1 MTKPQGASVLRLAEV
16 AGERLGRLETTIGE
30 LDRVLGGGLVPGSLV
45 LLGGDPGIGKSTL
58 LLSALDGLA
67 RRGSVLYVSAEESA
81 SQTKL
86 RADRMRV
93 AHPGI
98 SLVCETDV
106 DRVLGAAE
114 EVKPQVLA
122 VDSIQAMQLTE
133 LGTAP
138 GSVTQVREVAARFL
152 TYAKTNNVATVL
164 VGHVT
169 KEGTLAGPRLLE
181 HLVDTVLYFEGD
193 RGHAYR
199 ILRAH
204 KNRFGSTNEI
214 GVFEMG
220 ERGLREVTDPSSL
233 FLAERP
239 LGAPGSAV
247 VAAVSG
253 TRPLLYE
260 IQALVSASPYG
271 TGRRTS
277 IGVDSNRLALL
288 AAILEKKAGVDLVGC
303 DLYLNV
309 AGGASIDDPGADLAV
324 IAALASSVRNRPL
337 PDGTVVLGEV
347 GLSGEVRAVVKPE
360 VRLAEAHKLGFRTA
374 VVPAANLPRVE
385 GCGLSLRG
393 VSDVQTALAA
403 LLDG

>member
-1 MTKPQGASVLRLAEV
+1 
-16 AGERLGRLETTIGE
+16 
-30 LDRVLGGGLVPGSLV
+30 VLGGGLVPGSLV

-67 RRGSVLYVSAEESA
+67 RLGQVLYVSAEESA

-86 RADRMRV
+86 RADRLQIT
-93 AHPGI
+93 APQI
-98 SLVCETDV
+98 SLLCETDAE
-106 DRVLGAAE
+106 RVLHAAE
-114 EVKPQVLA
+114 GLKPCVLA
-122 VDSIQAMQLTE
+122 VDSIQAMQLPE
-133 LGTAP
+133 LGSAP
-138 GSVTQVREVAARFL
+138 GSVSQVREVAARL
-152 TYAKTNNVATVL
+152 LDYAKATDVATVL

-214 GVFEMG
+214 GVFEMV

-247 VAAVSG
+247 VSALSG

-260 IQALVSASPYG
+260 IQALVAPSPYG

-277 IGVDSNRLALL
+277 IGIDSNRLALL
-288 AAILEKKAGVDLVGC
+288 AAVLEKKAQVDLVGC

-309 AGGASIDDPGADLAV
+309 AGGAAIDDPGADLAV
-324 IAALASSVRNRPL
+324 VAALASSVRNRALDPR
-337 PDGTVVLGEV
+337 TVVLGEV
-347 GLSGEVRAVVKPE
+347 GLAGEVRAVVKPE
-360 VRLAEAHKLGFRTA
+360 IRLAEAKKLGFRRA
-374 VVPAANLPRVE
+374 VLPSANLSRAE
-385 GCGLSLRG
+385 GSGMSLCG
-393 VSDVQTALAA
+393 VADVQGALAA
-403 LLDG
+403 LLEG